1 MTQVVIDL
9 PSSLVKL
16 PETERNALLRAG
28 VFEAIHAR
36 IRDLQRELSEAQQQ
50 TARFEQRFGCSLAQ
64 LEATG
69 LPADASPADHD
80 AYLDWV
86 YWQAVADEKAELL
99 AALSA

>member
-9 PSSLVKL
+9 PSSLVDL

-28 VFEAIHAR
+28 VFEAVNAR
-36 IRDLQRELSEAQQQ
+36 IRDLQRDLAEARQQV
-50 TARFEQRFGCSLAQ
+50 ARFEQRFGCSLAQ
-64 LEATG
+64 LEPAG

-99 AALSA
+99 AAMRT

>member
-1 MTQVVIDL
+1 MRCCAPVCSRLSAPVSATC
-9 PSSLVKL
+9 SANSLKL
-16 PETERNALLRAG
+16 DNK
-28 VFEAIHAR
+28 
-36 IRDLQRELSEAQQQ
+36 

-69 LPADASPADHD
+69 LPTDATPADHD

-86 YWQAVADEKAELL
+86 YWQAVVDEKAELL

>member
-9 PSSLVKL
+9 PSSLVDL
-16 PETERNALLRAG
+16 PDTERDALLRAG
-28 VFEAIHAR
+28 LFEAVNAR
-36 IRDLQRELSEAQQQ
+36 IRDLQQGLAEAQSQI
-50 TARFEQRFGCSLAQ
+50 AHFERRFGCFLAQ
-64 LEATG
+64 LEVTG

-86 YWQAVADEKAELL
+86 YWQAVADEKADLL